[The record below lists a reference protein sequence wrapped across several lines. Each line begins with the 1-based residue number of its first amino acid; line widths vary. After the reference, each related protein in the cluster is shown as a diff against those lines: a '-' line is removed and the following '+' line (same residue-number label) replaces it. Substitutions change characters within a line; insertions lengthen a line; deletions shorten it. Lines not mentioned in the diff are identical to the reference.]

1 MINQNQQKIRI
12 VLTEGANTALLDI
25 LKKYSLEENEDDIIE
40 KLSEEK
46 TSYEIIIDKLA
57 KEFTK
62 KEISEKDFF
71 LSLQKNLNVSE
82 EVAKKIAEDIKN
94 NFIPL
99 LEKIPET
106 QFEVSSSEKELTPE
120 NLSEKNRIVM
130 IEPSLQ
136 EQEEEPKKE
145 EPIQSSWKKTQQLA
159 EQPSEKSKEEK
170 QEEIKI
176 QDAYREP
183 IE

>member
-12 VLTEGANTALLDI
+12 ILTEGANTALLDI
-25 LKKYSLEENEDDIIE
+25 LKKYGLEENEDEVIE

-57 KEFTK
+57 KEFAK

-71 LSLQKNLNVSE
+71 FSLQKNLNVSE

-94 NFIPL
+94 IFIPL

-106 QFEVSSSEKELTPE
+106 QFEISSSEKKLTPE
-120 NLSEKNRIVM
+120 NLSEKSRIIA
-130 IEPSLQ
+130 IEPSLP
-136 EQEEEPKKE
+136 EEEPKKE
-145 EPIQSSWKKTQQLA
+145 EPIQSSWKKTQRLA
-159 EQPSEKSKEEK
+159 EQPIEKFEEKK
-170 QEEIKI
+170 QEETKL
-176 QDAYREP
+176 QDTYREP